1 MVQLKQDP
9 KKSTIM
15 CVLLMVLVVI
25 VVRLGFTSAGAA
37 KARAGQS
44 NPAAV
49 ASTGEGDAPSEAA
62 PGKGIKL
69 TRPVVPGQ
77 PRITRNIFKLNAS
90 LYSSGGPRSSARLTE
105 KDDDAQDDEQKLNRL
120 AIQAEA
126 AVLMLQSTI
135 VGQSPAAIING
146 RVVRLG
152 RTIGGFTV
160 VAVSA
165 QACVVSKDGV
175 KVTLEMK
182 RWQDSTEI
190 INGD

>member
-15 CVLLMVLVVI
+15 CVLLVVLVVI

-90 LYSSGGPRSSARLTE
+90 LYPSGGPRSSARLTE
-105 KDDDAQDDEQKLNRL
+105 KDDDAQDDEQKLHRL
-120 AIQAEA
+120 ASISTRAG
-126 AVLMLQSTI
+126 STI
-135 VGQSPAAIING
+135 RPSASSASD
-146 RVVRLG
+146 
-152 RTIGGFTV
+152 TV
-160 VAVSA
+160 IASRGHTMA
-165 QACVVSKDGV
+165 QVLQPQHFS
-175 KVTLEMK
+175 
-182 RWQDSTEI
+182 
-190 INGD
+190 